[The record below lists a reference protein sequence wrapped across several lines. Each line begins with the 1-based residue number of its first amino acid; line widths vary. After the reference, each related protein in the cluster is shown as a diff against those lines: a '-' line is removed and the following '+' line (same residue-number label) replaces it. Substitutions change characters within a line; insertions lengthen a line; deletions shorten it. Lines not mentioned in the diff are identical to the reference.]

1 MPFKQTLL
9 ASLSA
14 MLSFASLKREVWADL
29 QPVLARIENHK
40 T

>member
-1 MPFKQTLL
+1 
-9 ASLSA
+9 